1 MEYRQN
7 STIVAQMQPI
17 FDALPEKLK
26 GEKNRR
32 GLTNQQLSDISGVP
46 IATTSRIIA
55 GAVTN
60 PGIFHIAALCA
71 AMNISID
78 ALMGIPQPGSSA
90 AELDAI
96 RQELEHKTELLA
108 EKEATV
114 GRLLDRSRIL
124 ENGILVRDEQIQRQ
138 EEDIRRKDAEI
149 KAVRNSYK
157 PLVYGLCGLCIL
169 LTIVWGIYVVLD
181 ARQPDVGLVR
191 TGAIS
196 PLVWIG
202 AAAVVVLLV
211 MLLHFTV
218 SRWYRKSKEGTKD
231 GT

>member
-1 MEYRQN
+1 MECRQN

-46 IATTSRIIA
+46 IATTSRILA
-55 GAVTN
+55 GAVSN
-60 PGIFHIAALCA
+60 PGIYHIAPLCA
-71 AMNISID
+71 ALGVSLD
-78 ALMGIPQPGSSA
+78 DLMGAAPPDSDS
-90 AELDAI
+90 AELCTLRLDVA
-96 RQELEHKTELLA
+96 HKEELLA
-108 EKEATV
+108 EKSKAIE
-114 GRLLDRSRIL
+114 RLLDRSRIQ
-124 ENGILVRDEQIQRQ
+124 ESGIAARNEQIRRQ

-149 KAVRNSYK
+149 KTVRNSYI

-169 LTIVWGIYVVLD
+169 LTIAWGIYVVLD
-181 ARQPDVGLVR
+181 ARQPDVGLIR
-191 TGAIS
+191 TGTIS
-196 PLVWIG
+196 PFVWIG
-202 AAAVVVLLV
+202 AAAVVTLLV